1 MRLESLDI
9 QRLPGVQPGFRLEA
23 VDPGVNVVVGPNAAG
38 KSSLLRALRAVLY
51 AQEQRQAG
59 VYVEAT
65 LVDAQGRLE
74 AHRRGNEL
82 YWTRDGVRIDPPLL
96 PDHRFLACYTLRIED
111 LLDAQHATEQA
122 IGAHL
127 ARELAGG
134 YDLRALRQ
142 DPALALKKTHG
153 RAEAR
158 ALAAATEEVRQQARY
173 QRGLLAD
180 EERLAELKE
189 RRRVAQRASDEAAQ
203 HERALDLLE
212 TRREHQTLRARL
224 QTLPA
229 GLDRLQGDEL
239 ETLDDLQGEV
249 RRLEQE
255 QRQARQR
262 AEAARARRRATGL
275 NDSELDT
282 QYLGELSPRI
292 RRLQDLENRHEQTL
306 RESHRARKMLERAIT
321 DLGGEPATLP
331 ALDPGTVEEV
341 HQSLDTLRELRA
353 AITWRE
359 EALSNLPEPDR
370 NLPSPNILRY
380 AREELL
386 HWLAAPRPVLWN
398 ATRMT
403 AGMAVLLTAAGAIGV
418 AAAFVHEALAALAL
432 PVAWGAY
439 ILLRP
444 GSEGILRQA
453 ARARYRETGLE
464 PPRAWTPEA
473 VRLHLA
479 GLEPD
484 LREAEDDH
492 RTRQRRTQLER
503 ELRSRREMLAREQA
517 RLRQV
522 AQEVGFD
529 PTTLDASLERWIR
542 LTMAHDQ
549 ARQTL
554 TTVQADQER
563 LEAELE
569 AIRAPLIRF
578 LAEHGSTPSEPFPA
592 AAVLEQGIE
601 QLRTRLGARDEARR
615 EEQAA
620 ERESE
625 RLDHETGRTRERIAA
640 LYARAGL
647 ETGDETALRERL
659 QQRPEWRAL
668 KDREREIRAREDD
681 RGRHLAQRPDLLAQ
695 VEANAEEDLRQRLR
709 ELHEGAAERDAL
721 SEEIA
726 RIETAID
733 RARHERQLETARARE
748 AQARDALTDRLDEA
762 LLARAGDFLL
772 DQVEAE
778 HEQAIQP
785 AALRRAR
792 DWFQRFTRHQYE
804 LLFSGNMSVQFAA
817 RETASGATRS
827 LAELSS
833 GTRMQL
839 LLAVRI
845 AFALEAERGRSPLP
859 LFLDEALGTA
869 DPERFRAATQSLQML
884 VEETGRQV
892 FYLTAQPEDARYWAR
907 RDTEVRVIDLAALRW
922 GQQTRAGGERLALP
936 EPAAVPA
943 PGDRTPEDYA
953 ALLGGVPLIE
963 PWEDPARIHLFHLL
977 RDRLDLLQR
986 LLQLGVTTL
995 GALESLLHGPTA
1007 GTLLDATEGQALQ
1020 ARVDAARTWVKAWRQ
1035 GRGRPVDRAALE
1047 ASGLIT
1053 DTFIGP
1059 LGALSEQLDGDA
1071 EALVRELENGAI
1083 KRFQSA
1089 TRERLEAWLIEQ
1101 GYIDRVDPY
1110 TDAELTQRVMATLHT
1125 RLPGDE
1131 QAIAA
1136 GRTLARSLQT
1146 GLQGI

>member
-9 QRLPGVQPGFRLEA
+9 QRLPGIQPGFRLEA
-23 VDPGVNVVVGPNAAG
+23 LDPGVNVVVGPNAAG

-51 AQEQRQAG
+51 AQEQRQVG

-74 AHRRGNEL
+74 AHRLGNEL
-82 YWTRDGVRIDPPLL
+82 YWTRDGARIDPPLL
-96 PDHRFLACYTLRIED
+96 PEHRFLACYTLRIED

-134 YDLRALRQ
+134 YDLQALRQ
-142 DPALALKKTHG
+142 DPALALKTTHARG
-153 RAEAR
+153 EAR

-173 QRGLLAD
+173 QRGLQQD
-180 EERLAELKE
+180 EGRLTELKE
-189 RRRVAQRASDEAAQ
+189 RRRVAQRASDEATQ

-212 TRREHQTLRARL
+212 TRREYQTLRTRL
-224 QTLPA
+224 QNFPA
-229 GLDRLQGDEL
+229 DLDRLQGDEL
-239 ETLDDLQGEV
+239 ENLDHLQGEL

-255 QRQARQR
+255 QQQARQR
-262 AEAARARRRATGL
+262 AQAARTRRRATGL
-275 NDSELDT
+275 NDSELDP
-282 QYLGELSPRI
+282 QSLSELRPRI
-292 RRLQDLENRHEQTL
+292 RRLQDLESRHEQTL
-306 RESHRARKMLERAIT
+306 RESHRARKTLEQAIT
-321 DLGGEPATLP
+321 DLGGEPDTIP
-331 ALDPGTVEEV
+331 ALDPRTVQDV
-341 HQSLDTLRELRA
+341 HQSLDTLRELQA
-353 AITWRE
+353 DITWRE
-359 EALSNLPEPDR
+359 EALSSLPEPDR
-370 NLPSPNILRY
+370 DLPSPNILRY

-398 ATRMT
+398 ATRIT
-403 AGMAVLLTAAGAIGV
+403 AGMTVLLAAAGAIGV
-418 AAAFVHEALAALAL
+418 AATFVHEALAGLAL

-439 ILLRP
+439 VLLRP

-464 PPRAWTPEA
+464 PPRAWKPEA

-484 LREAEDDH
+484 LREAEDAH
-492 RTRQRRTQLER
+492 HTRQRRTQLER
-503 ELRSRREMLAREQA
+503 ELRGRREMLTREQA
-517 RLRQV
+517 RLRRV

-529 PTTLDASLERWIR
+529 PTALDASLERWIR

-554 TTVQADQER
+554 TTAQADQER
-563 LEAELE
+563 LEAQME
-569 AIRAPLIRF
+569 AIRAPLITF
-578 LAEHGSTPSEPFPA
+578 LAEHGATPSDPVPA

-601 QLRTRLGARDEARR
+601 QLGTRLGTRDEARR

-620 ERESE
+620 ERELE
-625 RLDHETGRTRERIAA
+625 RLDHEASRTRERIAA
-640 LYARAGL
+640 LYTRAGL
-647 ETGDETALRERL
+647 EAGDEATLRERL
-659 QQRPEWRAL
+659 RQRPEWRAL
-668 KDREREIRAREDD
+668 KDREREVRAREDD
-681 RGRHLAQRPDLLAQ
+681 RGRHLAQRADLLAQ

-733 RARHERQLETARARE
+733 RARHERQLEAARASE
-748 AQARDALTDRLDEA
+748 AQARDALADRLDEA
-762 LLARAGDFLL
+762 LFARAGDFLL

-804 LLFSGNMSVQFAA
+804 LLFAGNTAVQFAA

-869 DPERFRAATQSLQML
+869 DPERFRAATESLQML

-892 FYLTAQPEDARYWAR
+892 FYLTAQPEDARYWAW
-907 RDTEVRVIDLAALRW
+907 RDAEVRVIDLAALRW
-922 GQQTRAGGERLALP
+922 GQQTRAEGERLVLP
-936 EPAAVPA
+936 EPAPVPA
-943 PGDRTPEDYA
+943 PEGRKPEDYA
-953 ALLGGVPLIE
+953 ALLGGVPLID

-977 RDRLDLLQR
+977 RDHLELLHR
-986 LLQLGVTTL
+986 LLHLGVANL

-1007 GTLLDATEGQALQ
+1007 STLLDTAERQGLLARIDAT
-1020 ARVDAARTWVKAWRQ
+1020 RTWIQAWRR
-1035 GRGRPVDRAALE
+1035 GRGRPVDRPALE
-1047 ASGLIT
+1047 ASGIIT

-1059 LGALSEQLDGDA
+1059 VGALSEQLDGDA
-1071 EALVRELENGAI
+1071 EALVRELENGAV

-1089 TRERLEAWLIEQ
+1089 TRERLEAWLSEQ
-1101 GYIDRVDPY
+1101 GYIDRTHPH
-1110 TDAELTQRVMATLHT
+1110 TDAELAQRVITSLHPHLAS
-1125 RLPGDE
+1125 REEAVGE
-1131 QAIAA
+1131 
-1136 GRTLARSLQT
+1136 GRALARSLQT
-1146 GLQGI
+1146 GLQG